1 MIDHNSIKC
10 FVKQVRENRGRF
22 TALALLYKD
31 ARVDMDELDKR
42 YGPMGWKDEYTEVG
56 GNLYCTISV
65 WDEDKKQWISKSD
78 VGVESYIEKEKGQA
92 SDAFKRAGFKWNI
105 MRYLYSA
112 PTIWIE
118 LDGEEV
124 INIKG
129 KLSAGVTLHVA
140 ELVVEDNKIAKLV
153 IQDHKGKVRFDWSG
167 KDVLPVAEPEGT
179 LEELRAIA
187 KEKVQKSTAPDPWK
201 EQVLSGL
208 PTYDMSTVE
217 RLLATDYLKGV

>member
-1 MIDHNSIKC
+1 MIDNNSIKC

-31 ARVDMDELDKR
+31 ARVDMDELDKK

-140 ELVVEDNKIAKLV
+140 ELKVEDNKITKLV

-179 LEELRAIA
+179 LEELRTLAE
-187 KEKVQKSTAPDPWK
+187 EKVKASDHPDKWK
-201 EQVLSGL
+201 ATILAAL
-208 PTYDMSTVE
+208 PNYDLKTVE
-217 RLLATDYLKGV
+217 QLLATDYLKGV

>member
-31 ARVDMDELDKR
+31 ARVDMDELDKK

-65 WDEDKKQWISKSD
+65 WDQDKKQWISKSD

-105 MRYLYSA
+105 GRYLYSA

-118 LDGEEV
+118 LEGSEV

-129 KLSAGVTLHVA
+129 KLSAGVTLSVA
-140 ELVVEDNKIAKLV
+140 ELVVEDNKITKLV

-167 KDVLPVAEPEGT
+167 KDVLPVVEPEGT
-179 LEELRAIA
+179 LEELRTLAE
-187 KEKVQKSTAPDPWK
+187 EKVKASDHPDKWK
-201 EQVLSGL
+201 ATILAALPGYDLKTIEQ
-208 PTYDMSTVE
+208 
-217 RLLATDYLKGV
+217 LLATDYLKGV

>member
-65 WDEDKKQWISKSD
+65 WDQDKKQWISKSD

-118 LDGEEV
+118 LEGGEV

-129 KLSAGVTLHVA
+129 KLTAGVT
-140 ELVVEDNKIAKLV
+140 
-153 IQDHKGKVRFDWSG
+153 ST
-167 KDVLPVAEPEGT
+167 LP
-179 LEELRAIA
+179 
-187 KEKVQKSTAPDPWK
+187 S
-201 EQVLSGL
+201 
-208 PTYDMSTVE
+208 
-217 RLLATDYLKGV
+217 